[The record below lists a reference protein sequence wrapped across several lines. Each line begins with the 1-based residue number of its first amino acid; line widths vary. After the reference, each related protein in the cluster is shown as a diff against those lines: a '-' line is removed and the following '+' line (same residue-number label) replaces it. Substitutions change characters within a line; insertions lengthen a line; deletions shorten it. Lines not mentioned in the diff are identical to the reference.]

1 MRPISAS
8 SWVPPWW
15 SIRQPASLRS
25 RRRRGAGL
33 VILNRQETGLDGI
46 ADLVIHAGIGDVLG
60 GAVGVN

>member
-1 MRPISAS
+1 MAK
-8 SWVPPWW
+8 
-15 SIRQPASLRS
+15 
-25 RRRRGAGL
+25 RRGAGL